1 MTSSKTPQRAKEP
14 SRKTWTVAEVEER
27 LRTGKPLNN
36 DDLVMGEGG
45 SQEVYEDGTLG
56 PFEPG
61 GFCTT
66 VGFYLSTRMG
76 EAKGRA

>member
-1 MTSSKTPQRAKEP
+1 
-14 SRKTWTVAEVEER
+14 VAEVEER

-36 DDLVMGEGG
+36 SDLVVGAGG

-66 VGFYLSTRMG
+66 VEFYLATRMG
-76 EAKGRA
+76 EPRGRA